1 MIGVNIEKCFEVR
14 IPDLDFIITKKK
26 QLIDQNPGLNQPIM
40 KYLLCSSMVWD
51 KYVFNDGDDVE
62 FGLEEKK
69 IGDDG

>member
-1 MIGVNIEKCFEVR
+1 MIGVKIEQCFELR
-14 IPDLDFIITKKK
+14 IPDLDYIITKKK
-26 QLIDQNPGLNQPIM
+26 QLLEQNPGRDQPIM
-40 KYLLCSSMVWD
+40 KDLLCSSMVWD